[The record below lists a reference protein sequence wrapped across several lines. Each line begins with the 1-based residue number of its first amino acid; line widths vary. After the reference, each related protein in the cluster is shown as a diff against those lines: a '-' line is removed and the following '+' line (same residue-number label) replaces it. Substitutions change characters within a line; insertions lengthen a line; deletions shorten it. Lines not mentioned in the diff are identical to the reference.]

1 MTIVC
6 GFSFGVNIKDANGR
20 TPIHDAF
27 RSSVKMNVDKTNPEE
42 CFQIDTDFGIKV
54 CTTNVATLQSLLF
67 FVQIQELEAWQE
79 EYRNTLFTHEH
90 PLIYLFAKAKGN
102 INAQDKYLLTPLHY
116 AVTRDNLP
124 GVKQLVS
131 LNAYIEVS

>member
-1 MTIVC
+1 M
-6 GFSFGVNIKDANGR
+6 NIKDANGR

-27 RSSVKMNVDKTNPEE
+27 RSSVKMNVDKTNPEKRL
-42 CFQIDTDFGIKV
+42 QIDSDFGNKV
-54 CTTNVATLQSLLF
+54 CTTSAATIQALLF
-67 FVQIQELEAWQE
+67 HVQIQEPEAWQE

-116 AVTRDNLP
+116 AATRDNLP